1 MKKGKYK
8 LKDRLRSAREA
19 AGYSGTQVA
28 KAVGMS
34 QPSYRDLEMGIS
46 KGSTKIVEIAD
57 FLRVD
62 PTWLQMGKTPEEGS
76 EKTLSSVE
84 MELIDIFRSG
94 SKAEK
99 SDALRRILKR
109 RELQKDQP

>member
-1 MKKGKYK
+1 MQH
-8 LKDRLRSAREA
+8 RLRSAREA

-62 PTWLQMGKTPEEGS
+62 PTWLQMGKAPKAGS
-76 EKTLSSVE
+76 IDSLSSVE
-84 MELIDIFRSG
+84 MELVDIFRSG

>member
-1 MKKGKYK
+1 MKTEGKK
-8 LKDRLRSAREA
+8 LQHRLRSAREA

-62 PTWLQMGKTPEEGS
+62 PTWLQMGKTPKAGS
-76 EKTLSSVE
+76 IDSLSSVE
-84 MELIDIFRSG
+84 MELVDIFRSG